1 MDDRH
6 SLPLTAVSSHENDTA
21 EARLMRLATYASTAT
36 AALLIAAKLAA
47 WIATGS
53 VSLLSTLIDSALDL
67 AASALNLMAVR
78 QALQPADHEHRFG
91 HGKAEALAGLG
102 QAAFIVG
109 SGGLLMVEA
118 GGRLVHPEP
127 VTHGEWGIAVMV
139 FSILATF
146 ALVAF
151 QRRVVARTKSLA
163 ISADSLHYAG
173 DVAINASVII
183 SLLLA
188 MGPGW
193 TVADPIFAI
202 AIGIWLMI
210 NAAQIARG
218 ALDTLMD
225 RELPDSD
232 RERISALVLA
242 HPEVQSMHDLR
253 SRTSGRQ
260 GFIQLHLEL
269 PATLPLAEAHRIADE
284 VEAAIL
290 AEYPRF
296 DIIIHQDPAGSAEPH
311 RHPD

>member
-1 MDDRH
+1 MENRDTV
-6 SLPLTAVSSHENDTA
+6 PVATAAARNTAEA

-36 AALLIAAKLAA
+36 ATLLIGAKLAA
-47 WIATGS
+47 WVATGS
-53 VSLLSTLIDSALDL
+53 VALLSTLIDSALDL

-109 SGGLLMVEA
+109 SGGLLIVEA

-127 VTHGEWGIAVMV
+127 VNNGEWGIAVMV

-163 ISADSLHYAG
+163 ISADSLHYTG
-173 DVAINASVII
+173 DVAINTSVII

-202 AIGIWLMI
+202 AIGLWLMF

-232 RERISALVLA
+232 RERIGTLALA

-253 SRTSGRQ
+253 TRTSGRQ

-269 PATLPLAEAHRIADE
+269 PEALPLAEAHRIADE

-290 AEYPRF
+290 SEYPRF
-296 DIIIHQDPAGSAEPH
+296 EIIIHQDPAEAAEI
-311 RHPD
+311 HPLPD